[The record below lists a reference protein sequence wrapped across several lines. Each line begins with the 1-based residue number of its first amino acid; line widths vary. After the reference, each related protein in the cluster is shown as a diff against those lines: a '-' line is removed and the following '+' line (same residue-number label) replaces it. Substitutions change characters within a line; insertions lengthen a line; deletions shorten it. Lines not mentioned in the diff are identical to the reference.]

1 MIAILNLGPAPGNRR
16 RGCKSQA
23 LSLLGPHLYQV
34 KINHSPVA
42 IFTHTRSE
50 PLSALLAKASA
61 AALEHE
67 HNRKHHQ
74 QASLPSAS

>member
-16 RGCKSQA
+16 RGCKTQP
-23 LSLLGPHLYQV
+23 LNLLGPHLYQV
-34 KINHSPVA
+34 KINHAPVA

-50 PLSALLAKASA
+50 PLSVLLLKASA

-67 HNRKHHQ
+67 YKQ
-74 QASLPSAS
+74 LVSITQLSA